1 MKHNIRMIGF
11 DLDGTL
17 LTEKKELCPYTID
30 ILKRAVKQGIEILP
44 VTGRPLCGLPKMV
57 KELVGLRYAITA
69 NGARILDLKEGRV
82 LREQLVD
89 TKTAE
94 QILEILGKY
103 DTLREIYY
111 DGTGYAKRAELEK
124 IHQFFEE
131 GPMAEYVRTTRQ
143 PVEDLMEKFY
153 KENRAVDKVQGV
165 FAHLEERKK
174 ALDEIKQLKGVTVT
188 GALKNNI
195 EVNGIGVNKG
205 DALLWLAD
213 YLGIAAQET
222 MAFGDGDNDIALLE
236 KAGTGV
242 AMKNGREE
250 VKDVADAI
258 TERTND
264 EEGAAQFIEKYVLKK
279 GDTTC

>member
-1 MKHNIRMIGF
+1 MKHRIKMIGF

-17 LTEKKELCPYTID
+17 LTEQKELGEYTVR
-30 ILKRAVKQGIEILP
+30 ILERAAEEGIEILP
-44 VTGRPLCGLPKMV
+44 VTGRPLCGLPEEVRKIC
-57 KELVGLRYAITA
+57 GLRYAITA
-69 NGARILDLKEGRV
+69 NGARILDLKDGTV

-94 QILEILGKY
+94 EILEILGKY

-165 FAHLEERKK
+165 FADLEERKK

-195 EVNGIGVNKG
+195 EVNAAGVNKG

-213 YLGIAAQET
+213 HLGIAAQET

-250 VKDVADAI
+250 VKDVADVV
-258 TERTND
+258 TERLND
-264 EEGAAQFIEKYVLKK
+264 EEGVAQFIEKYVLKK
-279 GDTTC
+279 GE

>member
-111 DGTGYAKRAELEK
+111 DGTGYAKGAELEK

>member
-174 ALDEIKQLKGVTVT
+174 ALDEIKQLKDVTVT

>member
-1 MKHNIRMIGF
+1 MIGF

-17 LTEKKELCPYTID
+17 LTDKKELLPYTIE
-30 ILKRAVKQGIEILP
+30 ILRQAVKQGIEILP

-69 NGARILDLKEGRV
+69 NGARILDLKDGTV

-94 QILEILGKY
+94 EILEILGKY

-165 FAHLEERKK
+165 FADLEERKK

-195 EVNGIGVNKG
+195 EVNAAGVNKG

-213 YLGIAAQET
+213 HLGIAAQET

-250 VKDVADAI
+250 VKDVADVV
-258 TERTND
+258 TERLND
-264 EEGAAQFIEKYVLKK
+264 EEGVAQFIEKYVLKK
-279 GDTTC
+279 GE